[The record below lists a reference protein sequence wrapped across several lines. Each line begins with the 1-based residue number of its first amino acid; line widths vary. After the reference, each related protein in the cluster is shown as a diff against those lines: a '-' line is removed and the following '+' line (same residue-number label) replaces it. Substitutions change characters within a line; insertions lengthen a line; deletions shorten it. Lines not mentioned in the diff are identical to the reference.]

1 MNLSKFHY
9 QLVVFPIFLFVMV
22 FMLWASLMHIGEFVR
37 GYGKIVPSGQVKK
50 VQHLEGGII
59 SEILVKEGEQVR
71 EGQVIYRIRNEFAIS
86 NLSELQIDLNSKL
99 ASESRL
105 RAELSGAEEIQFP
118 AQITEKFPNIVDN
131 EKRLFLQRKSNFN
144 NSIRVLEQQTEQKRL
159 QLQEDRAKSK
169 NLNIQYDYAREQ
181 QKILERLV
189 QSGAGSQKELID
201 SKLKTQNLLT
211 ELEDTQNR
219 MLTNQK
225 AIEESQ
231 SRVEEAK
238 TKFLVDVQTEL
249 SNVLVAIE
257 KLKEQISANRDK
269 VLRTDIVS
277 PVDGVVK
284 TMYYNTIGGIIKPG
298 DTVADIIPSNEILL
312 IEARIQPQDRARIW
326 PGQKV
331 NIKVTAYD
339 SSIHGQLLGVISDI
353 SADTFLDEGTR
364 QPYYAVKVESN
375 VRGFG
380 SGKPLYPGMVAEV
393 DIVAGER
400 TVMSYLMKPILKIFD
415 TSLTEP

>member
-86 NLSELQIDLNSKL
+86 NLSELQIEMNSKL

-118 AQITEKFPNIVDN
+118 SQISEKFPNIVDN
-131 EKRLFLQRKSNFN
+131 EKRLFLQRKANFG

-159 QLQEDRAKSK
+159 QLQEDRAKVK
-169 NLNIQYDYAREQ
+169 NLNVQYDYAREQ

-211 ELEDTQNR
+211 DLEDTQNR

-238 TKFLVDVQTEL
+238 TKFSVDVQTEL

-257 KLKEQISANRDK
+257 KLKEQVSANRDK
-269 VLRTDIVS
+269 VMRTDIVS

-298 DTVADIIPSNEILL
+298 DTVSDIIPSNELLL

-339 SSIHGQLLGVISDI
+339 SSIHGQLLGTISDI

-364 QPYYAVKVESN
+364 TPYYAVKVESN

-393 DIVAGER
+393 DVVAGER
-400 TVMSYLMKPILKIFD
+400 TVMSYLMKPILKVFD

>member
-380 SGKPLYPGMVAEV
+380 SGKPLYPGMVAEG

>member
-9 QLVVFPIFLFVMV
+9 QLVAFPIFLFIVV
-22 FMLWASLMHIGEFVR
+22 FVLWASLMSIGEFVR

-59 SEILVKEGEQVR
+59 SEILVKEGDQVR
-71 EGQVIYRIRNEFAIS
+71 EGQVIYRIRNETAIS
-86 NLSELQIDLNSKL
+86 NLSELQIELNSKL
-99 ASESRL
+99 ASEARL
-105 RAELSGAEEIQFP
+105 RAELSGAEDIQFP
-118 AQITEKFPNIVDN
+118 SQITEKFPNIVDN
-131 EKRLFLQRKSNFN
+131 ERRLFLQRKSNYG

-159 QLQEDRAKSK
+159 QLQEDRAKVR
-169 NLNIQYDYAREQ
+169 NLTVQYDYAREQ

-211 ELEDTQNR
+211 DLEDTQNR

-257 KLKEQISANRDK
+257 KLKEQISANRDR
-269 VLRTDIVS
+269 VLRTDIAS
-277 PVDGVVK
+277 PVDGVIK
-284 TMYYNTIGGIIKPG
+284 TMYYNTIGGVIRPG
-298 DTVADIIPSNEILL
+298 DTVSDIIPSNEVLV
-312 IEARIQPQDRARIW
+312 IEARVQPQDRARIW

-339 SSIHGQLLGVISDI
+339 SSIHGQLQGVISDI

-375 VRGFG
+375 IRGFG
-380 SGKPLYPGMVAEV
+380 SGKPLYPGMIAEV
-393 DIVAGER
+393 DVVAGER

>member
-1 MNLSKFHY
+1 M
-9 QLVVFPIFLFVMV
+9 
-22 FMLWASLMHIGEFVR
+22 
-37 GYGKIVPSGQVKK
+37 
-50 VQHLEGGII
+50 
-59 SEILVKEGEQVR
+59 
-71 EGQVIYRIRNEFAIS
+71 
-86 NLSELQIDLNSKL
+86 NSKL
-99 ASESRL
+99 ASEARL
-105 RAELSGAEEIQFP
+105 RAELSSAEEIQFP
-118 AQITEKFPNIVDN
+118 AQISEKFPNIVDN
-131 EKRLFLQRKSNFN
+131 EKRLFLQRKANFN

-159 QLQEDRAKSK
+159 QLQEDRAKVK
-169 NLNIQYDYAREQ
+169 NLSVQYDYAKEQ

-211 ELEDTQNR
+211 DLEDTQNR

-238 TKFLVDVQTEL
+238 TKFSVDVQTEL

-269 VLRTDIVS
+269 VLRTDIIS

-284 TMYYNTIGGIIKPG
+284 TMYFNTIGGIIKPG

-312 IEARIQPQDRARIW
+312 IEARINPQDRARIW

-339 SSIHGQLLGVISDI
+339 SSIHGQLLGTISDV
-353 SADTFLDEGTR
+353 SADTYLDEGTR